1 MLWRKDASETLLC
14 LSNAKDYLPVAMR
27 KFFAFLLVICC
38 ISQQAGAQEEFIEPP
53 SRELTTI
60 PFIQL
65 TGGIIILQ
73 AKLDDFPDTLNFVL
87 DTGSSGISL
96 DSSTVEYF
104 GLKTTPTEQEI
115 RGIAGIKK
123 VSFLY
128 NRKLHFPRLSIDSLN
143 FHINDYTIL
152 TQVYGERI
160 DGIIGYSIFKKFILK
175 VDYDSMK
182 ITFCTN
188 GTIRYPRGG
197 YLLKPTINQLVTQ
210 PLRIKDAKTIHSRFL
225 YDMGA
230 GLCMLLSR
238 DFVDDS
244 LFLDSRR
251 KHYTKEGEGLGGKID
266 MELTVMKEVR
276 VGPYRFRNVPVLVF
290 TDETNVTQYP
300 QLGGILGNDLLR
312 RFNVI
317 INYNRGDI
325 FIISNRHYL
334 ENFDYSYSGMELYMV
349 DGKIIAGDVAKG
361 SPAEQAGIKEGDEVV
376 AVNSNFSQNLNQYK
390 IALQQPDEKVKL
402 VLRRNGELIL
412 LQFKILS
419 IY

>member
-1 MLWRKDASETLLC
+1 
-14 LSNAKDYLPVAMR
+14 MR
-27 KFFAFLLVICC
+27 NLLVLLMAVGCLA
-38 ISQQAGAQEEFIEPP
+38 QKAGAQEEFIEPP

-73 AKLDDFPDTLNFVL
+73 AKLDNFPDTLNFVL

-96 DSSTVEYF
+96 DSSTVAYF
-104 GLKTTPTEQEI
+104 GLKPTPTNQDI

-128 NRKLHFPRLSIDSLN
+128 NRKLHFPRLTIDSLN

-160 DGIIGYSIFKKFILK
+160 DGIIGYSVFKRFILK
-175 VDYDSMK
+175 VNYDSMRL
-182 ITFCTN
+182 TFCTN

-197 YLLKPTINQLVTQ
+197 YLMKPVINQLVTQ
-210 PLRIKDAKTIHSRFL
+210 PLRIKDAKTVHARYL

-230 GLCMLLSR
+230 GLCMLLSK

-244 LFLDSRR
+244 MFLDNRK
-251 KHYTKEGEGLGGKID
+251 KHYIKEGEGLGGKID
-266 MELTVMKEVR
+266 MELTVIKEVR
-276 VGPYRFRNVPVLVF
+276 VGPYRFRNVPILIF

-317 INYNRGDI
+317 INYNKGDI
-325 FIISNRHYL
+325 YISPNRHYL

-349 DGKIIAGDVAKG
+349 DGRIIAGDVAKG
-361 SPAEQAGIKEGDEVV
+361 SPAEQAGVKEGDEVL
-376 AVNSNFSQNLNQYK
+376 AVNSNFNQNLNQYK

-402 VLRRNGELIL
+402 VLKRNGELIL
-412 LQFKILS
+412 IQFKIQS

>member
-1 MLWRKDASETLLC
+1 
-14 LSNAKDYLPVAMR
+14 MR
-27 KFFAFLLVICC
+27 KWLVILLAFCC
-38 ISQQAGAQEEFIEPP
+38 LAQHAGAQEEFIEPP
-53 SRELTTI
+53 SREITTI

-73 AKLDDFPDTLNFVL
+73 AKLDDFPDTLSFVL

-96 DSSTVEYF
+96 DSSTAKFF
-104 GLKTTPTEQEI
+104 GLNPILTKQDI

-123 VSFLY
+123 ASFLY
-128 NRKLHFPRLSIDSLN
+128 NRTLHFPRLTIDSLN

-160 DGIIGYSIFKKFILK
+160 DGIIGYAVFSKYILK
-175 VDYDSMK
+175 VNYDSMQ

-188 GTIRYPRGG
+188 GTFRYPRGG

-210 PLRIKDAKTIHSRFL
+210 PLRIRDSKTIHSRFL

-244 LFLDSRR
+244 MFLDNRR
-251 KHYTKEGEGLGGKID
+251 KHYVKEGEGLGGKID

-276 VGPYRFRNVPVLVF
+276 VGPYRFRNVPILIF

-317 INYNRGDI
+317 VNYNKGDI
-325 FIISNRHYL
+325 YITPNRHYL
-334 ENFDYSYSGMELYMV
+334 ENFDYSYSGMELYLV
-349 DGKIIAGDVAKG
+349 DGRIIAGDVAKG
-361 SPAEQAGIKEGDEVV
+361 SPAELAGIKEGDEVV
-376 AVNSNFSQNLNQYK
+376 AVNSNFNQNLNQYK

-412 LQFKILS
+412 LQFKVLS

>member
-160 DGIIGYSIFKKFILK
+160 DGIIGYSIFKI
-175 VDYDSMK
+175 
-182 ITFCTN
+182 
-188 GTIRYPRGG
+188 YPEGG
-197 YLLKPTINQLVTQ
+197 L
-210 PLRIKDAKTIHSRFL
+210 
-225 YDMGA
+225 
-230 GLCMLLSR
+230 
-238 DFVDDS
+238 
-244 LFLDSRR
+244 
-251 KHYTKEGEGLGGKID
+251 
-266 MELTVMKEVR
+266 
-276 VGPYRFRNVPVLVF
+276 
-290 TDETNVTQYP
+290 
-300 QLGGILGNDLLR
+300 
-312 RFNVI
+312 
-317 INYNRGDI
+317 
-325 FIISNRHYL
+325 
-334 ENFDYSYSGMELYMV
+334 
-349 DGKIIAGDVAKG
+349 
-361 SPAEQAGIKEGDEVV
+361 
-376 AVNSNFSQNLNQYK
+376 
-390 IALQQPDEKVKL
+390 
-402 VLRRNGELIL
+402 
-412 LQFKILS
+412 
-419 IY
+419 